1 MTKPNQQRPTPGE
14 AEARPRQGEL
24 SERDRAILKAVI
36 LAYVVEAEP
45 VSSRSVAKRSDL
57 GLSPATI
64 RNVMADLA
72 DTGYLSQPHTS
83 AGRVPTSAAYHLFI
97 EEMMVGSSLP
107 APLRRYIRDHLRT
120 PPGDADELMEA
131 TTHLLSELS
140 SQVGIVVTPAMGE
153 TVLKAVDFVPL
164 SGRRVLCVVVS
175 SGGFV
180 DNKVVETEE
189 PVDRE
194 TLVEIGNYLNEHY
207 AGQTLRQI
215 RDRLLSAMGEE
226 RVQMDRLMALAIEL
240 ARSGFDFEASE
251 PRVLH
256 EGTSS
261 LLHQPELADLGRVR
275 QLLDTFANH
284 NHLVHLLNQ
293 CIQGAGVRVTI
304 GEESPLTSALDF
316 SLVATTYGVGD
327 EVLGSLG
334 IFGPSRMEYQKVV
347 PLVHYLGETLS
358 STLAE
363 VYGRER

>member
-1 MTKPNQQRPTPGE
+1 MTPPTDPQPTPAG
-14 AEARPRQGEL
+14 APSHGDL
-24 SERDRAILKAVI
+24 SERDRVILKAVI
-36 LAYVVEAEP
+36 LAYMVDAEP
-45 VSSRSVAKRSDL
+45 VSSRAVAKRSDL
-57 GLSPATI
+57 GLSAATI

-97 EEMMVGSSLP
+97 EEMMDGSSLP
-107 APLRRYIRDHLRT
+107 SPLRRYIREHLGT
-120 PPGDADELMEA
+120 SPSDAEELMEA

-164 SGRRVLCVVVS
+164 SGRKVLCVVVS

-189 PVDRE
+189 VIDRE
-194 TLVEIGNYLNEHY
+194 TLVEIGNYLNQHY

-215 RDRLLSAMGEE
+215 RDRLLSAMAEE

-240 ARSGFDFEASE
+240 ARAGFDYEGSE
-251 PRVLH
+251 QRVLH

-261 LLHQPELADLGRVR
+261 LLHKPELADLDRVR

-284 NHLVHLLNQ
+284 NHLVLLLSQ
-293 CIQGAGVRVTI
+293 CIQGRGVRVTI

-358 STLAE
+358 SALAE